1 MSSIRG
7 NSNRQEFLDEDNIV
21 IKLSNGDAAQVIHAL
36 REHTRRIKE
45 KGDRRGGEKY
55 EELLNKLI
63 QSYEDVKGTE

>member
-1 MSSIRG
+1 MSSNRG

-45 KGDRRGGEKY
+45 KAI
-55 EELLNKLI
+55 EEEAKSMKNSLI
-63 QSYEDVKGTE
+63 S